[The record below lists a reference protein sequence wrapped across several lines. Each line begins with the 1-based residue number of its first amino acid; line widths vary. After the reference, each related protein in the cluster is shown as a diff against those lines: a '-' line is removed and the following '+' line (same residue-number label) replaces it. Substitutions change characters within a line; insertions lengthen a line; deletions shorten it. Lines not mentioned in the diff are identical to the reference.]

1 MAEPVSVAQL
11 EAQLRLPVGGSGEAD
26 YLATLI
32 IAARRMAERST
43 DRKIVGDEP
52 TITGDDRAMASQAI
66 LMLAAHWYYN
76 REAGDAMP
84 VAVEALLWPLR
95 RLAI

>member
-11 EAQLRLPVGGSGEAD
+11 EAQLRFPVGGSGEAA

-32 IAARRMAERST
+32 FAARRMAERHT
-43 DRKIVGDEP
+43 DRVIVGDEP
-52 TITGDDRAMASQAI
+52 TITGDDMAIASQAI

-76 REAGDAMP
+76 READDAMP
-84 VAVEALLWPLR
+84 GAVAALLWPLR

>member
-11 EAQLRLPVGGSGEAD
+11 EAQLRFPVGGSGEAD

-32 IAARRMAERST
+32 FAARRMAERFT
-43 DRKIVGDEP
+43 DRVIVGAEP
-52 TITGDDRAMASQAI
+52 TITGDDLAIASQAI
-66 LMLAAHWYYN
+66 LMLAGHWYYN
-76 REAGDAMP
+76 READEAIP
-84 VAVEALLWPLR
+84 RAIEALLWPLR